1 MGFFG
6 KLWSGVKEAA
16 SEVGA
21 AVAGGV
27 RYAGKKLQEAGE
39 WIDNAISNLGK
50 NENSPTINYPPKNP
64 SSGGTGG
71 NSSTHS
77 ANEEERKRERERE
90 NKAITEYQ
98 NQIEQRAKSR
108 ENAVKKAYLKIYN
121 KYISE
126 FAEVF
131 DDDVIKDIRG
141 YVEKE
146 SNAFTNTLRDEVNT
160 KVNSSYR
167 PWKQLVSSHP
177 SAKRLQAYCDKVYT
191 EADNNLLDLLQKSIE
206 DTNKYISRCIIK
218 YNEDKAKALSDMKS
232 SLIKLTSDEETKS
245 KELQKIAEELVVAQF
260 IINETSL

>member
-21 AVAGGV
+21 AVASGV

-131 DDDVIKDIRG
+131 DDDVIKDNQTILL
-141 YVEKE
+141 
-146 SNAFTNTLRDEVNT
+146 TLFE
-160 KVNSSYR
+160 
-167 PWKQLVSSHP
+167 
-177 SAKRLQAYCDKVYT
+177 
-191 EADNNLLDLLQKSIE
+191 
-206 DTNKYISRCIIK
+206 
-218 YNEDKAKALSDMKS
+218 MK
-232 SLIKLTSDEETKS
+232 
-245 KELQKIAEELVVAQF
+245 
-260 IINETSL
+260 